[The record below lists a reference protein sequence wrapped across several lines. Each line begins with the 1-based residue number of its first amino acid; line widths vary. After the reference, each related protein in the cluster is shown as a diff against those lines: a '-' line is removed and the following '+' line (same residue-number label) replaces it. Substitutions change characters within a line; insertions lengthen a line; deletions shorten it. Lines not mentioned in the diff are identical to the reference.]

1 MKKQHRTLRRRPIF
15 LPLLAP
21 VFGGIVVVLALLWLW
36 HANEITTVMIVR
48 HADIEQGS
56 EPLRLS
62 STGLY
67 RAKALGGWLSE
78 AGLDRIYVSD
88 FGPARETAAAVA
100 RATGAEVVDAPEGDV
115 RGLTR
120 RLGRLQGETVLVV
133 TRREII
139 PELIEGL
146 GGPRPEI
153 AEADYSDLFL
163 VTDSILTRATTVSLK
178 YGG

>member
-21 VFGGIVVVLALLWLW
+21 AFGGIVAVLALLWLW

-48 HADIEQGS
+48 HADIEHGS

-62 STGLY
+62 NTGIY

-78 AGLDRIYVSD
+78 SGLDRIYVSG
-88 FGPARETAAAVA
+88 FGPARETARAVA
-100 RATGAEVVDAPEGDV
+100 QATGAEIVDAPEGDV
-115 RGLTR
+115 RALTR
-120 RLGRLQGETVLVV
+120 HLGRLQGETVLVV

-139 PELIEGL
+139 PELVEGL
-146 GGPRPEI
+146 GGFRPEI
-153 AEADYSDLFL
+153 AEADHSDLIV
-163 VTDSILTRATTVSLK
+163 VTDSILTRATTVTFK

>member
-21 VFGGIVVVLALLWLW
+21 VFGGIVAVLALLWLW

-48 HADIEQGS
+48 HADIEEGS
-56 EPLRLS
+56 EPLQLS
-62 STGLY
+62 STGIY

-78 AGLDRIYVSD
+78 SGLDRIYVSD
-88 FGPARETAAAVA
+88 FGPAQETAQAVA
-100 RATGAEVVDAPEGDV
+100 KATGAEVVDAPGGDV
-115 RGLTR
+115 RGLAR

-133 TRREII
+133 TRREIL
-139 PELIEGL
+139 PELVEGL
-146 GGPRPEI
+146 GGFRPEI
-153 AEADYSDLFL
+153 AEADYSDLFM
-163 VTDSILTRATTVSLK
+163 VTDSILTRARTVVLK